1 MYRAGLGYVVY
12 VFGYEIG
19 NRRTHYRD
27 CTLPQSR
34 AASVEL
40 VSCALSASQASLA
53 SAPAHRSPPGRW
65 RGVGKAGA
73 RCAQALRIPRP
84 PYPGEFA
91 NPYFPRVQFEVKVQL
106 VTWIRIMT
114 VCSNWNTSRT
124 ALPAMASPSPGGKSG
139 RQQKEAEDY
148 LSKIKLRE
156 IFQVAHML
164 CIHTKYPIL
173 LNM

>member
-1 MYRAGLGYVVY
+1 M
-12 VFGYEIG
+12 
-19 NRRTHYRD
+19 T
-27 CTLPQSR
+27 
-34 AASVEL
+34 
-40 VSCALSASQASLA
+40 ALSLKVVLLQSSW
-53 SAPAHRSPPGRW
+53 SPALSPPRRLLWRQLQRTAPLQAGGGVWGRQ
-65 RGVGKAGA
+65 GHAV
-73 RCAQALRIPRP
+73 LRLFEFPVLHM
-84 PYPGEFA
+84 YPGEFA
-91 NPYFPRVQFEVKVQL
+91 NPYFPRVQLEVKVQL
-106 VTWIRIMT
+106 VTWIRIIT

-148 LSKIKLRE
+148 LSKIELRE